1 MWKDGKFARKH
12 AITVPLF
19 GQTFPIHF
27 FQPDLTGYKPV
38 FCGDNLHERCATF
51 EFIYQRESELLLLLL
66 LLLFG
71 LCCDPISDKFPNHI
85 NREFTAL
92 FVRPIGK
99 LRHNVLTCTG
109 QYKYKKENLR
119 AYIHAPTGIRTH
131 DQYSSGRET
140 RADCAAT
147 VIGRDNCLIIS
158 LIGFDEAE
166 V

>member
-1 MWKDGKFARKH
+1 MERWKICAKTCHNGSLIWPDISDTFLSTGFNR
-12 AITVPLF
+12 L
-19 GQTFPIHF
+19 QTC
-27 FQPDLTGYKPV
+27 

-85 NREFTAL
+85 NRQFTAL